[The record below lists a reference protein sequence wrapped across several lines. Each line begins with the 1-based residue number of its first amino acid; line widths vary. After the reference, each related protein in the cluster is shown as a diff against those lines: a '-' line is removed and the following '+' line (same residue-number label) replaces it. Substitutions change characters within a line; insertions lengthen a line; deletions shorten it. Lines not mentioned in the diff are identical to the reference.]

1 MVWCGGLF
9 SPCSAFTSKRQ
20 DSSLQV
26 STQLPT
32 PVAVLW
38 HCFCS
43 EASNPAVGWQGTCLW
58 VDGEVVW
65 AGTLVVRWCCNCNMA
80 RRCWRVLVC
89 LAIAPLRK
97 MKRKMKTYRSAN
109 SCALIWP
116 AVQVKIFASSDMTD

>member
-1 MVWCGGLF
+1 MCGVVAF
-9 SPCSAFTSKRQ
+9 SARAVRSPSKRQ

-65 AGTLVVRWCCNCNMA
+65 TGTLVVRWCC
-80 RRCWRVLVC
+80 WHVLVC
-89 LAIAPLRK
+89 CLLCSDLACRAGK
-97 MKRKMKTYRSAN
+97 M
-109 SCALIWP
+109 
-116 AVQVKIFASSDMTD
+116 IFASSAMTDRW

>member
-1 MVWCGGLF
+1 MCGVVAF
-9 SPCSAFTSKRQ
+9 SARAVRSPSKRQ

-65 AGTLVVRWCCNCNMA
+65 TGTLVVRGVA
-80 RRCWRVLVC
+80 IAIWRVVVGV
-89 LAIAPLRK
+89 
-97 MKRKMKTYRSAN
+97 S
-109 SCALIWP
+109 SCVWQLLP
-116 AVQVKIFASSDMTD
+116 

>member
-1 MVWCGGLF
+1 MCGVVAF
-9 SPCSAFTSKRQ
+9 SARAVRSPSKRQ

-43 EASNPAVGWQGTCLW
+43 EASNPAVGWQGTCQW

-65 AGTLVVRWCCNCNMA
+65 AGRRHTGGALVLHLQYGASLLACP
-80 RRCWRVLVC
+80 RVL
-89 LAIAPLRK
+89 LA
-97 MKRKMKTYRSAN
+97 
-109 SCALIWP
+109 
-116 AVQVKIFASSDMTD
+116 VF